1 MVINRLWAI
10 VLAFALLIGVWLRS
24 APLALAGAFGLLLG
38 GLELLWTERCFEGVS
53 YERKLDVTQASFG
66 QSVQLTLRFAN
77 RKLLPLTWVEADDRV
92 PDQLPIEPGTT
103 VRGGLAA
110 RSLHLRNLLRLL
122 PYEQVTRRYSIHCR
136 RRGVFEFGPSWLETG
151 DLLGY
156 ASRVQEYTRV
166 DRLMVYPK
174 VFELDLPPPRAQRLI
189 GRQRADRVI
198 LTDPSRMVGV
208 RSYQTGDPLR
218 HVEWRSSARAGELLV
233 RVFEPT
239 TEPALAIFLD
249 FNTPGDYWRDDT
261 QPELEFA
268 ISLAASLAKWANDR
282 HYPFGLFGNGSRGD
296 LGGAVRVPLA
306 SDPEQFRRVLEIL
319 ALALPYHETSIGPLL
334 SREAARLPAE
344 ASVVLV
350 TAALDPDLAPWLH
363 GVRGRALTVLA
374 VSSSFGCASLPGVPV
389 VPVPYLDGWTE
400 LEHVALHA

>member
-10 VLAFALLIGVWLRS
+10 VLALALLIGVWLHS

-38 GLELLWTERCFEGVS
+38 GLELLWTERCFDGVS
-53 YERKLDVTQASFG
+53 YERELDASQASFG

-77 RKLLPLTWVEADDRV
+77 RKLLPLTWLEADDRI

-103 VRGGLAA
+103 VRGGVAA

-122 PYEQVTRRYSIHCR
+122 PYEQVTRRYTIRCR
-136 RRGVFEFGPSWLETG
+136 QRGVFEFGPSWLETG

-208 RSYQTGDPLR
+208 RAYQAGDPLR

-249 FNTPGDYWRDDT
+249 FNTPGGSWRDDT
-261 QPELEFA
+261 HAELEFA
-268 ISLAASLAKWANDR
+268 ISIAASLAKWANDR
-282 HYPFGLFGNGSRGD
+282 HYPFALFGNGSRGD

-306 SDPEQFRRVLEIL
+306 SDPEQLRRVLEIL
-319 ALALPYHETSIGPLL
+319 ARALPYHETGIGPLIA
-334 SREAARLPAE
+334 REAPRLPLE

-350 TAALDPDLAPWLH
+350 SAAVDADLAPWLH
-363 GVRGRALTVLA
+363 GVRGRALTVFG
-374 VSSSFGCASLPGVPV
+374 VSTSASCAIVPGLPV
-389 VPVPYLDGWTE
+389 VDVPYVEGWADLDH
-400 LEHVALHA
+400 LALGA